1 MSSPAPTPTPPTGS
15 PTPSPH
21 ATPPAAGA
29 TDEPQAPP
37 ATHASPAT
45 HTVRAAEPAN
55 PAGTANPA
63 NRADPVSPVRTAKPV
78 DAAEERRQRRFAL
91 IGGSLGNLVEWYD
104 WFIYASFAIYFA
116 DSFFPGDNPTTK
128 LMNTAGIFA
137 VGFLMRPV
145 GGWVL
150 GRAADRHGRK
160 SALTLTVTMMSV
172 AALLI
177 AIAPTY
183 DQAGYGGALVL
194 LLARLL
200 QGMSIGGEYAAS
212 ATYLT
217 EASARHRRGL
227 GSSFQYV
234 SMTCGQLLGLGI
246 LITLQHT
253 LTKGQLESWGWR
265 IPFLLG
271 TVFAVVVYWL
281 RRRLTETQAFQ
292 EKSVDGPDDGAGTL
306 KVLWQHRRQAGLV
319 MALTLGGTVA
329 YYTYTT
335 YLTKYLIGS
344 AGMPKNTA
352 TLVSFTALAVFAVLQ
367 PFAGALSDR
376 IGRRPL
382 LITFAVG
389 CTVGTYP
396 IMTALGSASSYWP
409 ALGLSL
415 IALVV
420 VTGYTSINAA
430 VKAELFPTR
439 VRALGVALPYAIANA
454 LFGGTAEYVALWFKN
469 SGHESMFFWYV
480 SGCALVSLVT
490 YLLMPDTRNVALSRA
505 EEAADDPSPTET
517 SHPADALAPGGAA
530 TTAAPTA
537 EAVATEAA
545 TAEAKAKAEIGG
557 LRSAGAP

>member
-1 MSSPAPTPTPPTGS
+1 MS
-15 PTPSPH
+15 PTSAMP
-21 ATPPAAGA
+21 APPAAG
-29 TDEPQAPP
+29 
-37 ATHASPAT
+37 
-45 HTVRAAEPAN
+45 
-55 PAGTANPA
+55 
-63 NRADPVSPVRTAKPV
+63 
-78 DAAEERRQRRFAL
+78 ERGKRRLAL
-91 IGGSLGNLVEWYD
+91 VGGSLGNLVEWYD
-104 WFIYASFAIYFA
+104 WFVYASFAIYFA
-116 DSFFPGDNPTTK
+116 DSFFPGDNPTTQ

-172 AALLI
+172 AALMI

-183 DQAGYGGALVL
+183 GQAGYAGALVL

-217 EASARHRRGL
+217 EASARDRRGL

-234 SMTCGQLLGLGI
+234 SMTAGQLLGLGI
-246 LITLQHT
+246 LITLQHV
-253 LTKGQLESWGWR
+253 LTTDQLHDWGWR
-265 IPFLLG
+265 LPFVLG
-271 TVFAVVVYWL
+271 AVFAVVVFWI
-281 RRRLTETQAFQ
+281 RRRLEETDAFA
-292 EKSVDGPDDGAGTL
+292 EEAGTQDDARGSL
-306 KVLWQHRRQAGLV
+306 RLLWQHRRQALLV

-344 AGMPKNTA
+344 AGMAKNTA
-352 TLVSFTALAVFAVLQ
+352 TLVSFTALFVFALLQ
-367 PFAGALSDR
+367 PLAGALSDR

-389 CTVGTYP
+389 CTLGTYP

-415 IALVV
+415 LALVI

-454 LFGGTAEYVALWFKN
+454 LFGGTAEYVALWFKDA
-469 SGHESMFFWYV
+469 GHETAFFWYV
-480 SGCALVSLVT
+480 SGCALVSLAT
-490 YLLMPDTRNVALSRA
+490 YVLMPDTRNTALSRA
-505 EEAADDPSPTET
+505 EEAAGDR
-517 SHPADALAPGGAA
+517 
-530 TTAAPTA
+530 AAPRTA
-537 EAVATEAA
+537 ESP
-545 TAEAKAKAEIGG
+545 AEGVVPQA
-557 LRSAGAP
+557 

>member
-1 MSSPAPTPTPPTGS
+1 MPANAVVPKS
-15 PTPSPH
+15 
-21 ATPPAAGA
+21 PPA
-29 TDEPQAPP
+29 D
-37 ATHASPAT
+37 
-45 HTVRAAEPAN
+45 
-55 PAGTANPA
+55 
-63 NRADPVSPVRTAKPV
+63 
-78 DAAEERRQRRFAL
+78 ERRKRRTAL

-104 WFIYASFAIYFA
+104 WFVYASFAIYFA
-116 DSFFPGDNPTTK
+116 DSFFPGDNPTTQ

-145 GGWVL
+145 GGWIL

-177 AIAPTY
+177 AVAPTY
-183 DQAGYGGALVL
+183 GQAGYFGALVL

-200 QGMSIGGEYAAS
+200 QGLSIGGEYAAS

-217 EASARHRRGL
+217 EASARDRRGL

-253 LTKGQLESWGWR
+253 LTTAQLQSWGWR
-265 IPFLLG
+265 IPF
-271 TVFAVVVYWL
+271 VFGALFAGVVFWL
-281 RRRLTETQAFQ
+281 RRRLQETDAFTQ
-292 EKSVDGPDDGAGTL
+292 ELSADGGPEGAHDDSRRGTL
-306 KVLWQHRRQAGLV
+306 KALWQHRRQAGLV

-335 YLTKYLIGS
+335 YLTKYLVGS
-344 AGMPKNTA
+344 AGMAKTTA
-352 TLVSFTALAVFAVLQ
+352 TLVSFTALTLFAVLQ
-367 PFAGALSDR
+367 PFAGMLSDR

-396 IMTALGSASSYWP
+396 IMTALGSASSYWS
-409 ALGLSL
+409 ALGLSVL
-415 IALVV
+415 ALVI

-469 SGHESMFFWYV
+469 GGHEKTFFWYV

-490 YLLMPDTRNVALSRA
+490 YVLMPDTRDATLSPAEAETGRA
-505 EEAADDPSPTET
+505 EEPQAAAD
-517 SHPADALAPGGAA
+517 AGAG
-530 TTAAPTA
+530 T
-537 EAVATEAA
+537 EAV
-545 TAEAKAKAEIGG
+545 
-557 LRSAGAP
+557 R

>member
-1 MSSPAPTPTPPTGS
+1 MSSPSVTLGPP
-15 PTPSPH
+15 
-21 ATPPAAGA
+21 PP
-29 TDEPQAPP
+29 
-37 ATHASPAT
+37 
-45 HTVRAAEPAN
+45 
-55 PAGTANPA
+55 
-63 NRADPVSPVRTAKPV
+63 
-78 DAAEERRQRRFAL
+78 AEERRRRRLAL
-91 IGGSLGNLVEWYD
+91 VGGSLGNLVEWYD
-104 WFIYASFAIYFA
+104 WFVYASFAIYFA
-116 DSFFPGDNPTTK
+116 DSFFPGDNPTTQ

-145 GGWVL
+145 GGWIL

-177 AIAPTY
+177 AVAPTY
-183 DQAGYGGALVL
+183 GQAGYFGAVVL

-217 EASARHRRGL
+217 EASARDRRGL

-246 LITLQHT
+246 LITMQHT
-253 LTKGQLESWGWR
+253 LTKEQLGSWGWR
-265 IPFLLG
+265 IPFVVG
-271 TVFAVVVYWL
+271 AVFAIVVFWL
-281 RRRLTETQAFQ
+281 RRRLQETDAFK
-292 EKSVDGPDDGAGTL
+292 EDGGAHDDSARGSL
-306 KVLWQHRRQAGLV
+306 KALWEHRRQAGLV

-335 YLTKYLIGS
+335 YLTKYLVGS
-344 AGMPKNTA
+344 AGMAKNTA
-352 TLVSFTALAVFAVLQ
+352 TLVSFTALALFAVLQ
-367 PFAGALSDR
+367 PFAGMLSDR

-396 IMTALGSASSYWP
+396 IMTALGSASSYWS

-415 IALVV
+415 LALVI

-469 SGHESMFFWYV
+469 GGHEKMFFWYV

-490 YLLMPDTRNVALSRA
+490 YVLMPDTRDAALSRA
-505 EEAADDPSPTET
+505 EEEARAGAQAA
-517 SHPADALAPGGAA
+517 PAGAGAA
-530 TTAAPTA
+530 
-537 EAVATEAA
+537 
-545 TAEAKAKAEIGG
+545 
-557 LRSAGAP
+557 R

>member
-1 MSSPAPTPTPPTGS
+1 MSSSVVLPAQ
-15 PTPSPH
+15 
-21 ATPPAAGA
+21 PPA
-29 TDEPQAPP
+29 D
-37 ATHASPAT
+37 
-45 HTVRAAEPAN
+45 
-55 PAGTANPA
+55 
-63 NRADPVSPVRTAKPV
+63 
-78 DAAEERRQRRFAL
+78 ERRKRRLAL
-91 IGGSLGNLVEWYD
+91 VGGSLGNLVEWYD
-104 WFIYASFAIYFA
+104 WFVYASFAIYFA
-116 DSFFPGDNPTTK
+116 DSFFPGDNPTTQ

-145 GGWVL
+145 GGWIL

-177 AIAPTY
+177 AVAPTY
-183 DQAGYGGALVL
+183 GQAGYFGALVL

-217 EASARHRRGL
+217 EASARNRRGL

-253 LTKGQLESWGWR
+253 LTTAQLESWGWR
-265 IPFLLG
+265 LPFVLG
-271 TVFAVVVYWL
+271 ALFAVIVFWL
-281 RRRLTETQAFQ
+281 RRRLQETDAFK
-292 EKSVDGPDDGAGTL
+292 EESASAEAGGEAHDDSTRGTL
-306 KVLWQHRRQAGLV
+306 KALWQYRRQAGLV

-335 YLTKYLIGS
+335 YLTKYLVGS
-344 AGMPKNTA
+344 AGMEKTTA
-352 TLVSFTALAVFAVLQ
+352 TLVSFTALTLFAVLQ
-367 PFAGALSDR
+367 PFAGMLSDR

-396 IMTALGSASSYWP
+396 IMTALGSASSYWS

-415 IALVV
+415 LALVI

-469 SGHESMFFWYV
+469 SGHETMFFWYV
-480 SGCALVSLVT
+480 SGCALISLVT
-490 YLLMPDTRNVALSRA
+490 YVLMPDTRNAALSRA
-505 EEAADDPSPTET
+505 EAEADGEGDDMDGGKGGGKGDQGRSAAAPAEAA
-517 SHPADALAPGGAA
+517 H
-530 TTAAPTA
+530 
-537 EAVATEAA
+537 
-545 TAEAKAKAEIGG
+545 
-557 LRSAGAP
+557 